1 MGRVSGAV
9 TGIAFALLASPLG
22 AQAQG
27 AAAVEIVDWG
37 TYVARDV
44 GADPAPETTSGYV
57 RTSEMGPIHRT
68 DQVDACLG
76 ARFGIRY
83 RLADPGAAEILPVT
97 IETAHPPFPG
107 RDGRPATI
115 ERWRTRAGVEPNGA
129 GWVFDEIYE
138 LVPGQ
143 WTISIL
149 ADGKVLAAKT
159 FTVRTPETCDRP
171 LS

>member
-1 MGRVSGAV
+1 MGNVSGAM
-9 TGIAFALLASPLG
+9 TGFALALLAAAPG

-27 AAAVEIVDWG
+27 ATGIEIVEWG
-37 TYVARDV
+37 TYGARD
-44 GADPAPETTSGYV
+44 GGTDPAPETTSGYV

-68 DQVDACLG
+68 DQVAACLG
-76 ARFGIRY
+76 TRFGIRY
-83 RLADPGAAEILPVT
+83 RLADPDAAQTLPVT

-107 RDGRPATI
+107 RDGKPATL
-115 ERWRTRAGVEPNGA
+115 ERWRTQAGVDANGA
-129 GWVFDEIYE
+129 GWVFEDAYE

-159 FTVRTPETCDRP
+159 FTVRTPATCDKP